1 MKSGIIVINK
11 PKGITSHKVVE
22 KLRTILKT
30 KKVGHAGTLD
40 PFATGVLV
48 IGVNKGTKVLE
59 FFLNDKKRY
68 YVKAKLGI
76 ITETFDLDGE
86 IKEQNEVTK
95 EQIESVKD
103 VVFSFVGEYLQ
114 VPPAYSAKKYKGKH
128 LYEYAR
134 EGKIINLPPKLVKI
148 YDISNFKQIDT
159 DFSFEVEVSPG
170 TYIRSLIMDIGY
182 KVGCGAVTIELCR
195 KKSGIFSLEHS
206 INLED
211 ASYNKIIPID
221 NCINFPYVVVN
232 HGDKV
237 LKGHQIYKSN
247 ILEYSEFEKGEYVKI
262 YNEQKEFIGIGITE
276 RSSKF
281 LATLLKMPERDDR
294 IVKIYKNIYEVT

>member
-1 MKSGIIVINK
+1 MKSGIILINK

-22 KLRTILKT
+22 KVRTILKT

-68 YVKAKLGI
+68 FVKAKLGI
-76 ITETFDLDGE
+76 VTETFDLDGE

-195 KKSGIFSLEHS
+195 KKSGIFSLEQTIS
-206 INLED
+206 LEEV
-211 ASYNKIIPID
+211 SYNKVITLD
-221 NCINFPYVVVN
+221 NCIHFPYVVVN
-232 HGDKV
+232 NGDKV

-247 ILEYSEFEKGEYVKI
+247 IQEYSEFEIGEYVKI
-262 YNEQKEFIGIGITE
+262 YNEKREFIGIGIAE
-276 RSSKF
+276 RHSKF
-281 LATLLKMPERDDR
+281 LTTLLKMPERDDR